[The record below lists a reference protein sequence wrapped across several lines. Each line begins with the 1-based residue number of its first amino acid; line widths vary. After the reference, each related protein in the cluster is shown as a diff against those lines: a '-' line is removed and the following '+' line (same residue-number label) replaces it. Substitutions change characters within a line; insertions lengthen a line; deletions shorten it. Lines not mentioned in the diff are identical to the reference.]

1 MKLKAIILSVCISV
15 TAFSCKTENDK
26 VKENIK
32 NYFNENM
39 NDPSK
44 IEPVSYGEIE
54 SCPSCISLDSVP
66 YEKDMRFTYRQIL
79 TNMESGVQIK
89 RLVKVVFYLDSEFN
103 IVSVVDSETKER
115 YDINHYSH

>member
-1 MKLKAIILSVCISV
+1 MKKLTNLIIISFFI
-15 TAFSCKTENDK
+15 FSCNSEKDR

-32 NYFNENM
+32 NYFNENI
-39 NDPSK
+39 NDPTK

-89 RLVKVVFYLDSEFN
+89 RLVKVIFYLDSEFN
-103 IVSVVDSETKER
+103 IVSVVDTETKER
-115 YDINHYSH
+115 YDINQYSH